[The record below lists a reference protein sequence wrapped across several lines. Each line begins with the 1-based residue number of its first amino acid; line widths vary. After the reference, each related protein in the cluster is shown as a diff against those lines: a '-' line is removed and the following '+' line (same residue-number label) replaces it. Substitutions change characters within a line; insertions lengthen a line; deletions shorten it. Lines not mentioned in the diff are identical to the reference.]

1 MPEMQASLRARYF
14 VDDIETQGR
23 GGFADDADKEE
34 VICKLIELIED
45 AECCAEA
52 KGHEDWDFKVHDL
65 VHAQMLNEKLGH
77 VADAAHY
84 YLRALDDP
92 HHETEE
98 YREWLSLRLKWLRES
113 LTELAAY
120 EKQDRHDPT

>member
-1 MPEMQASLRARYF
+1 MPELETDRRARLF
-14 VDDIETQGR
+14 LQDFQSNKQ
-23 GGFADDADKEE
+23 DASHAEFE
-34 VICKLIELIED
+34 RWVQILTAEFED

-52 KGHEDWDFKVHDL
+52 KGHSDWDFKVMDL

-98 YREWLSLRLKWLRES
+98 YHEWLSLRLTWLRES

-120 EKQDRHDPT
+120 EKQETNP

>member
-1 MPEMQASLRARYF
+1 MPEMQASVRARYF
-14 VDDIETQGR
+14 VDDLESKSR
-23 GGFADDADKEE
+23 RRFHDHAEKEDA
-34 VICKLIELIED
+34 ICQLTELIED

-52 KGHEDWDFKVHDL
+52 KGHSDWDFKVMDL

-98 YREWLSLRLKWLRES
+98 YREWLSLRLTWLRES
-113 LTELAAY
+113 LTALAAY
-120 EKQDRHDPT
+120 EKQETNP